1 MPAADRLTVVVFTT
15 GRLGI
20 ELGARLAEVP
30 EVGALHLV
38 TTDLPGGD
46 RGMVERIRLTW
57 RRDGPPGIARAMA
70 GRLLRPFRH
79 SGAETL
85 AAYAAEGCPR
95 ATHRHLADLHTDDAL
110 ARVRALAPDLG
121 VVFGCYRLRREL
133 FGIPRLGT
141 LNLHLGRAPEFRGS
155 SPGLY
160 EMLMGVPET
169 GVTVHRVDDGLDS
182 GPILLQESFPLDL
195 APEGDPLAYLQQLQ
209 AQVLMPNGVRMM
221 AEAVGRIGRG
231 EMVERPQGRGGRPH
245 PRATWALK
253 QELRR
258 VVARRRAV
266 DSPAGVPVS

>member
-1 MPAADRLTVVVFTT
+1 MPAADRLTLVVFTA

-20 ELGARLAEVP
+20 ELAAALARTA

-38 TTDLPGGD
+38 TTELPGGH
-46 RGMVERIRLTW
+46 RGVMERARLAW
-57 RRDGPPGIARAMA
+57 RRDGPPGIAQAMA
-70 GRLLRPFRH
+70 GRLLRPFRR

-85 AAYAAEGCPR
+85 AAYAAEHCPR
-95 ATHRHLADLHTDDAL
+95 AMHRHLPDLHAPDSL

-155 SPGLY
+155 SPGFY
-160 EMLMGVPET
+160 EMLTGVPEI
-169 GVTVHRVDDGLDS
+169 GVTVHRVEDGLDS

-195 APEGDPLAYLQQLQ
+195 APEGDPLAYLRQLQ
-209 AQVLMPNGVRMM
+209 AQVLVPNGARMM
-221 AEAVGRIGRG
+221 ADAVRGIARG
-231 EMVERPQGRGGRPH
+231 EMPGRPQGPGRRPRA
-245 PRATWALK
+245 RATWALK

-266 DSPAGVPVS
+266 DSPAEAPVS

>member
-1 MPAADRLTVVVFTT
+1 MPDRLRVVVFTT

-20 ELGARLAEVP
+20 ELGAGLARVP
-30 EVGALHLV
+30 EVGGLHLV
-38 TTDLPGGD
+38 TTDLPGGN
-46 RGMVERIRLTW
+46 RGVVERARLTW
-57 RRDGPPGIARAMA
+57 HRDGPPGVARAVA
-70 GRLLRPFRH
+70 GRLLRPFRPQ
-79 SGAETL
+79 GTETL
-85 AAYAAEGCPR
+85 AAYAAECCPG
-95 ATHRHLADLHTDDAL
+95 AIHRHLPDLHASGAL
-110 ARVRALAPDLG
+110 AQVRALAPDLG

-141 LNLHLGRAPEFRGS
+141 VNVHLGRAPEFRGS
-155 SPGLY
+155 SPGFY
-160 EMLMGVPET
+160 EMLAGVPEI

-182 GPILLQESFPLDL
+182 GPILLQETFRLDL
-195 APEGDPLAYLQQLQ
+195 APEGDPVAYLQQLQ

-231 EMVERPQGRGGRPH
+231 EMVERPQGRGGRPR

-258 VVARRRAV
+258 VVARRRTV